1 MNENHQK
8 LIRKYFIQKQ
18 SSGGVQQKKVFFEIL
33 QNSQESTFAGV
44 NFIKK
49 GTPAQVF
56 SCEFLRTPFFVEHLR
71 WLLLNVGIY
80 QKYSCRKTQLNCYQ
94 VRKRVTLVRLSTAF
108 ESPLLQPQ
116 PLQRYLAGLS
126 KIQSFLKGNAAYYD
140 FFEKFIE
147 NKSLVS
153 RNNNLQSF

>member
-56 SCEFLRTPFFVEHLR
+56 SCECCEISKNIFCCSTQESKGTIKTFFVKLSMISSMIISNTVNIC
-71 WLLLNVGIY
+71 LIY
-80 QKYSCRKTQLNCYQ
+80 IIF
-94 VRKRVTLVRLSTAF
+94 TLSDFHVFPVLEDGHPTLSQF
-108 ESPLLQPQ
+108 SSSIKCEIPILKFV
-116 PLQRYLAGLS
+116 S
-126 KIQSFLKGNAAYYD
+126 KIVFLFYV
-140 FFEKFIE
+140 FFTT
-147 NKSLVS
+147 
-153 RNNNLQSF
+153 